1 MKELRY
7 RPYSNAVVTIMG
19 VLSLLGAVA
28 ILTLFIVFI
37 CVKKPSFGDLSKF
50 DFVVLCID
58 FALMIVYGLMA
69 FMKDPLIVDYGKKTW
84 LCAVL
89 LFGTVLAL
97 NTLALYEHHSRVL
110 PIISLSIPLGVALIV
125 LIVNS
130 QFYFCEAAVPDLYAM
145 YGRPVKE
152 EEYSDFEDSAQEGF
166 IKTEVKAPGDSPV
179 RTHMQ
184 VDSNGNVKWTKTHFI
199 IAVEDG
205 ITMKRRWRQT
215 IGGIKAWLKTLSSSR
230 DALISI
236 FTFDIIGQNGMLYRR
251 PNELVSAIESIV
263 PSGATKISLEGG
275 VGTFV
280 EVINDDAGKSTK
292 VPEWLHYGIL
302 ITAEGSEA
310 PREAINTV
318 KKFKQRDDVK
328 FFLNAISQTEMTGE
342 INKLVKE
349 LEGVH
354 YVINPGSNFGNAFNE
369 AMKKNPIEG

>member
-1 MKELRY
+1 MKEVRY
-7 RPYSNAVVTIMG
+7 RPYSNAIVTIMG

-28 ILTLFIVFI
+28 ILTIFIVFI
-37 CVKKPSFGDLSKF
+37 CTKKPSFGDLSKF

-58 FALMIVYGLMA
+58 FVLMIVYGLMA
-69 FMKDPLIVDYGKKTW
+69 FMKDLSIVDYGKKTW

-97 NTLALYEHHSRVL
+97 NTLAIYEHHSRVL
-110 PIISLSIPLGVALIV
+110 PVICLSIPLGVALIV
-125 LIVNS
+125 LIVTS

-145 YGRPVKE
+145 YARPVKE

-166 IKTEVKAPGDSPV
+166 IKTEMKAPANSPV

-184 VDSNGNVKWTKTHFI
+184 ADSNGNVRWTKTHFM
-199 IAVEDG
+199 IALEDG

-215 IGGIKAWLKTLSSSR
+215 IGGIKAWLKTLSSSK
-230 DALISI
+230 DTLVSI
-236 FTFDIIGQNGMLYRR
+236 FTFDVIGQNGRLYRR
-251 PNELVSAIESIV
+251 PNELVSAIESMV
-263 PSGATKISLEGG
+263 PSGASRISLEGP
-275 VGTFV
+275 VNTFV
-280 EVINDDAGKSTK
+280 EIMNDNAGKSMR

-310 PREAINTV
+310 PREAVNAV
-318 KKFKQRDDVK
+318 QKFKRRHGVN
-328 FFLNAISQTEMTGE
+328 FFLNAISQTEMAGE
-342 INKLVKE
+342 IDKLVKE

-354 YVINPGSNFGNAFNE
+354 YIINPGSNFGNAFNE